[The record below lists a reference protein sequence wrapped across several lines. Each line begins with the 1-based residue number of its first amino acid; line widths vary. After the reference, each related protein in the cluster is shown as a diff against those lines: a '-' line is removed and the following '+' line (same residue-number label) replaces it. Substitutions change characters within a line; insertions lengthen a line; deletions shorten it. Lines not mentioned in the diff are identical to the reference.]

1 MTKFDYVAQA
11 TLTLSNQFHTDKVNP
26 GAFVTRMRAAISA
39 GDALDECKKS
49 LFYGRDFKI
58 PPPDGAEAD
67 TVWREMLSA
76 LHPDPKTAE
85 HILHATIGLVT
96 EASEMLEAVYKAMT
110 KNRALD
116 LVNMTEESGDA
127 KWYLAVLAHALGN
140 TWEQDEVIN
149 IAKLRARFP
158 NAFTEHDANN
168 RDLATERAIL
178 EGESQGKGLNVN
190 RADTTNGDLARERLA
205 DAVGMTEEQRDQ
217 ADRGRKY
224 FKGE

>member
-1 MTKFDYVAQA
+1 MTGLTFDYVAEA

-58 PPPDGAEAD
+58 PPPSDAEAD
-67 TVWREMLSA
+67 TIWREMLTA

-85 HILHATIGLVT
+85 HILHGVIGLAT
-96 EASEMLEAVYKAMT
+96 EASELLEAVYKAMT

-116 LVNMTEESGDA
+116 LVNVVEEVGDA
-127 KWYLAVLAHALGN
+127 KWYMAVLAKACGFA
-140 TWEQDEVIN
+140 WGEDEAIN

-168 RDLATERAIL
+168 RNLATERTVL
-178 EGESQGKGLNVN
+178 EGGPTDS
-190 RADTTNGDLARERLA
+190 DLARARLA
-205 DAVGMTEEQRDQ
+205 DNLGITEEQRDK